1 MSTQTEPTINLNQ
14 PVPVSIITGFLGSG
28 KTTLLNRMLQGD
40 GLANSL
46 VIINEFGEVGID
58 HLLVSTPNEN
68 MRLLSN
74 GCLCCEVRGDL
85 VETLAD
91 AARQRVAG
99 TIPAFDRV
107 IVETTGLADPVP
119 LVQTV
124 VSDRDVSPSYRLD
137 SVITMVDA
145 VNLLTQIDR
154 QPESVKQIA
163 VSDLLLISKTDIAED
178 GSVIAVKERARG
190 INGSVEVLEVVR
202 GEVDPR
208 LLFGRGAV
216 SEETSASRLDRWLG
230 HAATCTLDHHE
241 HCGHEHQHHQD
252 SGHAAGRHDDRV
264 QTFSI
269 VLDKPATR
277 RSFAVWLTM
286 LASFRGANLLRVK
299 GIVNVEGRPLVINA
313 VQAVLHEPIELKGW
327 PSEDQRTRI
336 VFIVREMDRG
346 DLEKTVETLLQ
357 PDEADLG
364 TDALDPRAYAQFMQ
378 MAKPFM

>member
-1 MSTQTEPTINLNQ
+1 MNNQ

-28 KTTLLNRMLQGD
+28 KTTLLNRLLQGE

-46 VIINEFGEVGID
+46 VIINEFGEIGID

-91 AARQRVAG
+91 AARQRAAG

-145 VNLLTQIDR
+145 VNALSQIDQ

-163 VSDLLLISKTDIAED
+163 VSDLLLISKSDIAEA
-178 GSVIAVKERARG
+178 GQIESVKLRVRG
-190 INGSVEVLEVVR
+190 INGSVEVMEVR
-202 GEVDPR
+202 YGDIDPR

-216 SEETSASRLDRWLG
+216 SEETSASRLERWLG

-241 HCGHEHQHHQD
+241 HCGHEHHHD
-252 SGHAAGRHDDRV
+252 REHAHTAARHDDRV

-269 VLDKPATR
+269 VLDTPATT
-277 RSFAVWLTM
+277 RSFTVWLTM
-286 LASFRGANLLRVK
+286 LASFRGVNLLRVK

-313 VQAVLHEPIELKGW
+313 VQAVLHDPIELKHW
-327 PSEDQRTRI
+327 PSDDQRTRI
-336 VFIVREMDRG
+336 VFIVRELDRG
-346 DLEKTVETLLQ
+346 DLEKTVESLLL
-357 PDEADLG
+357 PDELNAS
-364 TDALDPRAYAQFMQ
+364 TDALDPKAYAQFMQ

>member
-1 MSTQTEPTINLNQ
+1 
-14 PVPVSIITGFLGSG
+14 VSI
-28 KTTLLNRMLQGD
+28 
-40 GLANSL
+40 
-46 VIINEFGEVGID
+46 
-58 HLLVSTPNEN
+58 PNEN

-91 AARQRVAG
+91 AARKRADG
-99 TIPAFDRV
+99 SIPAFDRV

-145 VNLLTQIDR
+145 VNALSQIDQ

-163 VSDLLLISKTDIAED
+163 VSDLLLISKSDIAVAGQVE
-178 GSVIAVKERARG
+178 SVKKRVRG
-190 INGSVEVLEVVR
+190 INGSVEVLEVNH
-202 GEVDPR
+202 GDVDPR

-216 SEETSASRLDRWLG
+216 SEETSASRLERWLG
-230 HAATCTLDHHE
+230 HAATCALDHHE
-241 HCGHEHQHHQD
+241 HCGHEHSNDQKNLHV
-252 SGHAAGRHDDRV
+252 AARHDDRV

-269 VLDKPATR
+269 VLDTPATT
-277 RSFAVWLTM
+277 RSFTVWLTM
-286 LASFRGANLLRVK
+286 LASFRGVNLLRVK

-313 VQAVLHEPIELKGW
+313 VQSILHEPIELTHW
-327 PSEDQRTRI
+327 PSEDLRTRI
-336 VFIVREMDRG
+336 VFIVRELDRN
-346 DLEKTVETLLQ
+346 DLERTVETLLL
-357 PDEADLG
+357 PDELNVG
-364 TDALDPRAYAQFMQ
+364 TDALDPKAYAQFMQ

>member
-1 MSTQTEPTINLNQ
+1 MNNQ

-28 KTTLLNRMLQGD
+28 KTTLLNRMLQGE

-46 VIINEFGEVGID
+46 VIINEFGEIGID

-99 TIPAFDRV
+99 SIPAFDRV

-145 VNLLTQIDR
+145 VNALSQIDQ

-163 VSDLLLISKTDIAED
+163 VSDLLLISKSDIAAAGQVE
-178 GSVIAVKERARG
+178 SVKERVRG
-190 INGSVEVLEVVR
+190 INGSVEVLEVER
-202 GEVDPR
+202 GDIDPR

-216 SEETSASRLDRWLG
+216 SEETSASRLERWLG

-241 HCGHEHQHHQD
+241 HCGHGHGHHQ
-252 SGHAAGRHDDRV
+252 GNEHAAPRHDDRV

-269 VLDKPATR
+269 VLDTPATT
-277 RSFAVWLTM
+277 RSFTVWLTM
-286 LASFRGANLLRVK
+286 LASFRGVNLLRVK
-299 GIVNVEGRPLVINA
+299 GIVNVEERPLVINA
-313 VQAVLHEPIELKGW
+313 VQSILHEPIELKHW
-327 PSEDQRTRI
+327 PSEDHRTRI
-336 VFIVREMDRG
+336 VFIVRELDRG
-346 DLEKTVETLLQ
+346 DLERTVETLLL
-357 PDEADLG
+357 PDELNVG
-364 TDALDPRAYAQFMQ
+364 TDALDPKAYAQFME

>member
-1 MSTQTEPTINLNQ
+1 MNNQ

-28 KTTLLNRMLQGD
+28 KTTLLNRMLQGE

-46 VIINEFGEVGID
+46 VIINEFGEIGID

-91 AARQRVAG
+91 AARQRAAG
-99 TIPAFDRV
+99 SIPAFDRV

-145 VNLLTQIDR
+145 VNALSQIDQ

-163 VSDLLLISKTDIAED
+163 VSDLLLISKSDIAVAGQVE
-178 GSVIAVKERARG
+178 SVKERVRG
-190 INGSVEVLEVVR
+190 INGSVEVFEVKH
-202 GEVDPR
+202 GDVDPR

-216 SEETSASRLDRWLG
+216 SEETSASRLERWLG

-241 HCGHEHQHHQD
+241 HCGHEHRHD
-252 SGHAAGRHDDRV
+252 RENERAAARHDDRV

-269 VLDKPATR
+269 VLDTPATM
-277 RSFAVWLTM
+277 RSFTVWLTM
-286 LASFRGANLLRVK
+286 LASFRGVNLLRVK

-313 VQAVLHEPIELKGW
+313 VQSILHEPIELKHW
-327 PSEDQRTRI
+327 PSEDYRTRI
-336 VFIVREMDRG
+336 VFIVRELDRG
-346 DLEKTVETLLQ
+346 DLEKTVESLLQ
-357 PDEADLG
+357 PDELNTGA
-364 TDALDPRAYAQFMQ
+364 DALDPKAYAQFMQ

>member
-1 MSTQTEPTINLNQ
+1 MNNQ

-28 KTTLLNRMLQGD
+28 KTTLLNRMLQGE

-58 HLLVSTPNEN
+58 HLLVSIPNEN

-91 AARQRVAG
+91 AARQRAAG
-99 TIPAFDRV
+99 SIPAFDRV

-145 VNLLTQIDR
+145 VNAMSQIDQ

-163 VSDLLLISKTDIAED
+163 VSDLLLISKSDIAVAGQVE
-178 GSVIAVKERARG
+178 SVKERVRG
-190 INGSVEVLEVVR
+190 INGSVEVLEVKH
-202 GEVDPR
+202 GDVDPR

-216 SEETSASRLDRWLG
+216 SEETSGSRLERWLG

-241 HCGHEHQHHQD
+241 HCGHENPHD
-252 SGHAAGRHDDRV
+252 RENERAAARHDDRV

-269 VLDKPATR
+269 VLDTPATM
-277 RSFAVWLTM
+277 RSFTVWLTM
-286 LASFRGANLLRVK
+286 LASFRGVNLLRVK

-313 VQAVLHEPIELKGW
+313 VQSILHEPIELKHW
-327 PSEDQRTRI
+327 PSEDYRTRI
-336 VFIVREMDRG
+336 VFIVRELDRG
-346 DLEKTVETLLQ
+346 DLEKTVESLLQ
-357 PDEADLG
+357 PDEMNAG
-364 TDALDPRAYAQFMQ
+364 ADALDPKAYAQFMQ